1 MATLKDVSE
10 LIKKNDTIIIEEL
23 EDQSSSLNSID
34 RGIQKFLKINERKR
48 LDDLEDR
55 RERRARIGAV
65 GGIGAATAASAGAGG
80 TGGGGG
86 GLLGTILKVVGGI
99 VGASAFFIGKK
110 IIDSFTGEGRRLGTD
125 TKDLKN
131 RIKDLENKV
140 KADAKNFD
148 NQRKAFDADRKKLQG
163 RIATLEIQ
171 NQIAENQRL
180 ALEAEQARMNSVQ
193 QQKELQAMRKQL
205 AQSEGGRFARRQRIT
220 DVNRALAEQETLRA
234 AGQAELQRFQQRA
247 RQMSITQAPLEGY
260 EVGKKLI
267 YRAGNGNL
275 SIVEVKGPA
284 LDGSGRLILESTTP
298 NGGKITFV
306 GVPDRIL
313 GEASQEDIRNLKQA
327 RRLGL
332 QPDVIIPDVR
342 IPDGKPPKVRSSILD
357 SKAARGLNALDPIGL
372 AEEVSRGVSAA
383 ARGGTSAVSRL
394 VAGSA
399 ARTAAFLGGPIGI
412 AATIVV
418 ETTRGTGGE
427 SLQTPSGVTLY
438 AASDRYKAMPIV
450 QNIAQ
455 FLQLVYRGG
464 GSELK
469 KIMDLR
475 VAITESSRSNPRGFD
490 EALLYVFG
498 KPNADGVLEI
508 DNTGKDGIA
517 QFLALLN
524 MSNTDFG
531 MFLKEYYGNL
541 RENFPEISEI
551 NASFARKMK
560 AMSANGTQVV
570 PTYAQEQA
578 RQDRDA
584 RLAQALRGTGLS
596 VDVAKTMIP
605 TATAMEKLRAFDFG
619 GGAGGVQVNNVDNSV
634 INQQTQNM
642 GLATNTSTPAVD
654 TMMGGISLS
663 RYASRAGAFGY

>member
-10 LIKKNDTIIIEEL
+10 LIKKNDTTIIGEL
-23 EDQSSSLNSID
+23 EDQSSSLDSID

-55 RERRARIGAV
+55 RERRSRIGAV

-148 NQRKAFDADRKKLQG
+148 NQRKTFDAETKKLQG
-163 RIATLEIQ
+163 RIATLETQ
-171 NQIAENQRL
+171 NQITENKKL
-180 ALEAEQARMNSVQ
+180 SLEAEQAKMNSIL
-193 QQKELQAMRKQL
+193 QQKELQAMRKEL
-205 AQSEGGRFARRQRIT
+205 GKSERSRFARRQRIT
-220 DVNRALAEQETLRA
+220 DVNRALAEQEALRA
-234 AGQAELQRFQQRA
+234 AGQDELQRFQQRA
-247 RQMSITQAPLEGY
+247 RQMSITQTPLEGY
-260 EVGKKLI
+260 QAGKKVI
-267 YRAGNGNL
+267 YVTGAGKPT
-275 SIVEVKGPA
+275 IAEVKGPA
-284 LDGSGRLILESTTP
+284 LDGSGRVILEMETP
-298 NGGKITFV
+298 SGGKVQFLAVTE
-306 GVPDRIL
+306 RIQ
-313 GEASQEDIRNLKQA
+313 GPATADDIANSKQA
-327 RRLGL
+327 RRLGTDPVL
-332 QPDVIIPDVR
+332 RPQVT
-342 IPDGKPPKVRSSILD
+342 SSILD
-357 SKAARGLNALDPIGL
+357 SKALRGLNVLDPIGF

-383 ARGGTSAVSRL
+383 ARGGTSAASRL

-399 ARTAAFLGGPIGI
+399 ARSAAVLGGPIGI
-412 AATIVV
+412 AAAIVV
-418 ETTRGTGGE
+418 ETTSATGGKI
-427 SLQTPSGVTLY
+427 LQTPSGVALAEDMDVKY
-438 AASDRYKAMPIV
+438 AMPIV
-450 QNIAQ
+450 ENIAQ

-464 GSELK
+464 GRELK

-498 KPNADGVLEI
+498 KPNTDGVLEI
-508 DNTGKDGIA
+508 DDTGKDGIA

-524 MSNTDFG
+524 MSNADFG

-541 RENFPEISEI
+541 RENFPNVSEI
-551 NASFARKMK
+551 NASFARRMK

-570 PTYAQEQA
+570 PTAMREAAIQSRD
-578 RQDRDA
+578 RQ
-584 RLAQALRGTGLS
+584 LAEALKGTGLT

-605 TATAMEKLRAFDFG
+605 TATAIEQIGTYDFG
-619 GGAGGVQVNNVDNSV
+619 GANGGVQVNNVDNSV

-663 RYASRAGAFGY
+663 RYRAGAFGF

>member
-10 LIKKNDTIIIEEL
+10 LIKKNDTTIIEEL
-23 EDQSSSLNSID
+23 EDQSSSLDSID

-65 GGIGAATAASAGAGG
+65 GGIGAAAAVSTGTDG
-80 TGGGGG
+80 TGGGLLNSILGFLG
-86 GLLGTILKVVGGI
+86 KGIAGLLGFGV
-99 VGASAFFIGKK
+99 AKK

-148 NQRKAFDADRKKLQG
+148 NQRKAFDAETKKLQG
-163 RIATLEIQ
+163 RIATLETQ
-171 NQIAENQRL
+171 NQIAENQRQ
-180 ALEAEQARMNSVQ
+180 AAAAEQARMNSVQ

-220 DVNRALAEQETLRA
+220 DVNRALDEQEALRA
-234 AGQAELQRFQQRA
+234 RGQAELGRFQQRA

-260 EVGKKLI
+260 EVGKKVI
-267 YRAGNGNL
+267 YVTGAGKPT
-275 SIVEVKGPA
+275 IAEVKGPA
-284 LDGSGRLILESTTP
+284 LDGSGRVILEMETP
-298 NGGKITFV
+298 SGGKVQFLAVTE
-306 GVPDRIL
+306 RIQ
-313 GEASQEDIRNLKQA
+313 GPASGQDVRNFNQA
-327 RRLGL
+327 KRLGTDPVL
-332 QPDVIIPDVR
+332 RPQVT
-342 IPDGKPPKVRSSILD
+342 SSILD
-357 SKAARGLNALDPIGL
+357 SKALRGLNVLDPIGF

-383 ARGGTSAVSRL
+383 ARGAGARL
-394 VAGSA
+394 VAGTA
-399 ARTAAFLGGPIGI
+399 ARTAAVLGGPIGV

-427 SLQTPSGVTLY
+427 ELQTPSGVTLY
-438 AASDRYKAMPIV
+438 AASDINKAMPIV

-541 RENFPEISEI
+541 RENFPNVSEI
-551 NASFARKMK
+551 NAEFARKMK

-570 PTYAQEQA
+570 PTYMQEAA
-578 RQDRDA
+578 RQSRDR
-584 RLAQALRGTGLS
+584 RLAEALKGTGLT

-605 TATAMEKLRAFDFG
+605 TATAMERIGTFDFG
-619 GGAGGVQVNNVDNSV
+619 GANGGVQVNNVDNSV

-663 RYASRAGAFGY
+663 RYRAGAFGF

>member
-10 LIKKNDTIIIEEL
+10 LIKKNDTTIIGEL

-55 RERRARIGAV
+55 RERRSRIGAV

-80 TGGGGG
+80 TAGGGG

-148 NQRKAFDADRKKLQG
+148 NQRKAFDAETKKLQG
-163 RIATLEIQ
+163 RIATLETQ
-171 NQIAENQRL
+171 NQIAENKSL
-180 ALEAEQARMNSVQ
+180 SLEAEQARLNSIQ

-205 AQSEGGRFARRQRIT
+205 AQSEGNRFARRQRIT
-220 DVNRALAEQETLRA
+220 DVNRALAEQEALRGR
-234 AGQAELQRFQQRA
+234 GQAELQRFQQRA
-247 RQMSITQAPLEGY
+247 RQMSITQSPLEGY
-260 EVGKKLI
+260 QAGKKII
-267 YRAGNGNL
+267 YVTGAGKPT
-275 SIVEVKGPA
+275 IAEVKGPA
-284 LDGSGRLILESTTP
+284 LDGSGRVILEMETP
-298 NGGKITFV
+298 SGGKVQFLAVTE
-306 GVPDRIL
+306 RIQ
-313 GEASQEDIRNLKQA
+313 GPASGQDIRNFNQA
-327 RRLGL
+327 KRLAIDPVL
-332 QPDVIIPDVR
+332 RPQVT
-342 IPDGKPPKVRSSILD
+342 SSILD
-357 SKAARGLNALDPIGL
+357 SKALRGLNVLDPIGF

-383 ARGGTSAVSRL
+383 ARGTGSRL
-394 VAGSA
+394 IAGTAARSA
-399 ARTAAFLGGPIGI
+399 AVLGGPIGI

-418 ETTRGTGGE
+418 ETTSEAGGE
-427 SLQTPSGVTLY
+427 RLQTPSGVALY
-438 AASDRYKAMPIV
+438 GSTDINNAMPIV

-464 GSELK
+464 GRELK

-475 VAITESSRSNPRGFD
+475 VAITESSRSNPVGFD

-541 RENFPEISEI
+541 RENFPNVSEI
-551 NASFARKMK
+551 NASFARRMK

-570 PTYAQEQA
+570 PTAMREAAIQSRD
-578 RQDRDA
+578 RQ
-584 RLAQALRGTGLS
+584 LAEALKGTGLT

-605 TATAMEKLRAFDFG
+605 TATAIEQIGTYDFG
-619 GGAGGVQVNNVDNSV
+619 GANGGVQVNNVDNSV

-663 RYASRAGAFGY
+663 RYRAGAFGF

>member
-1 MATLKDVSE
+1 
-10 LIKKNDTIIIEEL
+10 
-23 EDQSSSLNSID
+23 
-34 RGIQKFLKINERKR
+34 
-48 LDDLEDR
+48 
-55 RERRARIGAV
+55 
-65 GGIGAATAASAGAGG
+65 
-80 TGGGGG
+80 
-86 GLLGTILKVVGGI
+86 
-99 VGASAFFIGKK
+99 
-110 IIDSFTGEGRRLGTD
+110 
-125 TKDLKN
+125 
-131 RIKDLENKV
+131 
-140 KADAKNFD
+140 
-148 NQRKAFDADRKKLQG
+148 
-163 RIATLEIQ
+163 
-171 NQIAENQRL
+171 
-180 ALEAEQARMNSVQ
+180 
-193 QQKELQAMRKQL
+193 
-205 AQSEGGRFARRQRIT
+205 
-220 DVNRALAEQETLRA
+220 
-234 AGQAELQRFQQRA
+234 
-247 RQMSITQAPLEGY
+247 
-260 EVGKKLI
+260 
-267 YRAGNGNL
+267 
-275 SIVEVKGPA
+275 
-284 LDGSGRLILESTTP
+284 LILESTTP

-450 QNIAQ
+450 QNITQ

-619 GGAGGVQVNNVDNSV
+619 GANGGVQVNNVDNSV
-634 INQQTQNM
+634 INQNTQNM